1 MHHDDSADL
10 VLLSRPVQRRR
21 GRVLDAGRRPGDSR
35 KFPPA
40 AQRPGSHW
48 RGKWQKECSACAE
61 KRGKRGKAHRLRP
74 AGVHPAGSPVT
85 PVAKPLPRHSGSSD
99 DLFGRCVGGRKRMPV
114 QRGNMGARRRGLAPE
129 SPERVARP
137 VGGGSRGTSGVPQG
151 RIPDGSH
158 AITEWGGRVKASKKF
173 AASAG
178 QAVGLLAG
186 NRGCRHLIRLCTRRD
201 IPRHAPVAFA

>member
-114 QRGNMGARRRGLAPE
+114 QRGNMGGPA
-129 SPERVARP
+129 ARP
-137 VGGGSRGTSGVPQG
+137 GAGIAGTGRTSRGRWIPRGERRPPRPHPRWFARYHRVGGPCQGFQEVCRVGRPSRRAP
-151 RIPDGSH
+151 
-158 AITEWGGRVKASKKF
+158 
-173 AASAG
+173 
-178 QAVGLLAG
+178 
-186 NRGCRHLIRLCTRRD
+186 RGKSWL
-201 IPRHAPVAFA
+201 PAFDSPLHPPGYS

>member
-74 AGVHPAGSPVT
+74 AAVHPAGSPVT

-99 DLFGRCVGGRKRMPV
+99 DLFGRCVGGRKRIPV
-114 QRGNMGARRRGLAPE
+114 QRVRNMGSPGGEAWRRNR
-129 SPERVARP
+129 RN
-137 VGGGSRGTSGVPQG
+137 
-151 RIPDGSH
+151 GSH
-158 AITEWGGRVKASKKF
+158 VPWAVDPAGR
-173 AASAG
+173 AASPKAASPMVRTLSQSGGAVSRLPRNLPRRPAKPSGSARESVAAG
-178 QAVGLLAG
+178 
-186 NRGCRHLIRLCTRRD
+186 T
-201 IPRHAPVAFA
+201 